1 MATSHYATLSGLNG
15 SFVNLPQGSR
25 YASTLGYLTQALRAN
40 ETLQTLKKT
49 TYKMDD
55 LYITGCMIWIMA
67 RVKT

>member
-40 ETLQTLKKT
+40 ET
-49 TYKMDD
+49 
-55 LYITGCMIWIMA
+55 I
-67 RVKT
+67 VNP